1 MNLMTK
7 NNNQFE
13 AEERF
18 YSELF
23 YLSYSGLNKLL
34 YSPRVFYKQYVMGVK
49 EEKLNVHLVEGKVVH
64 CLILEE
70 GQFHNQFMIIPSKV
84 PEGNPKIIM
93 DSIWAKAK
101 NEKIEALELGHF
113 QEEILEMMVK
123 LNYYQALKTD
133 VQRIDKILSEENI
146 AYYQFLQKQ
155 TTKTLISSET
165 YEKCLE
171 MTDEVTSDESAIKSL
186 YHGNVDTNVDIHS
199 EHYLTT
205 KLEQYA
211 FYLKGFL
218 DRLVID
224 RSKRLIRVCDFK
236 TTAKPIDK
244 FKETIEFFRY
254 NNQAAI
260 YTELVQKFNQDL
272 HPDDQWKIE
281 FHFTVI
287 DLFKQVYV
295 FEVSPA
301 TMIHWN
307 ALLHNDLEK
316 FNWHYVN
323 KKYNLPYELAKE
335 KVIL

>member
-1 MNLMTK
+1 MTR
-7 NNNQFE
+7 NNNEFE

-18 YSELF
+18 YSEPF

-49 EEKLNVHLVEGKVVH
+49 EEKLDVHLVEGKVVH

-70 GQFHNQFMIIPSKV
+70 NQFDKQFMIISNKV
-84 PEGNPKIIM
+84 PDGNPRIIL
-93 DSIWAKAK
+93 DTIWAKAK
-101 NEKIEALELGHF
+101 NEGFMEADPGHF
-113 QEEILEMMVK
+113 QEDILAMMLK
-123 LNYYQALKTD
+123 LNYYQNLKTD
-133 VQRIDKILSEENI
+133 NQRIEKVLSEDNL
-146 AYYQFLQKQ
+146 AYYQFLQKGS
-155 TTKTLISSET
+155 TKTLVSAET
-165 YEKCLE
+165 YEKCTE
-171 MTDEVTSDESAIKSL
+171 MRDEVTSNEYAIRSL
-186 YHGNVDTNVDIHS
+186 YLDNVNPDVAIHT

-205 KLEQYA
+205 KLEQYP

-218 DRLVID
+218 DRLIID
-224 RSKRLIRVCDFK
+224 PVKRLIRVNDFK

-260 YTELVQKFNQDL
+260 YTELVHKYNQDL

-307 ALLHNDLEK
+307 ALLHNDLDK

-323 KKYNLPYELAKE
+323 KKYDLPYELAKE